1 MKFTLAVL
9 AFAAPVL
16 AAEESTTAEKEPTKW
31 SGIPKV
37 DLTLWYLNGSYQ
49 TVVNAQGT
57 VELEL
62 LTVVHG
68 PAQNDGYQIGT
79 YSQLVNPAKVDDVE
93 MYETSIAFTEWKKE
107 NKKPLA
113 ASTVKFLS
121 AYDATKL
128 NKNWFNDKKVPQ
140 IFTQTFTDSTTKGPF
155 SKLVLEK
162 SELEFF
168 PDYTPPHS
176 QTTSV
181 WTRAFDAPSFT
192 VKAGDKI
199 AWYSGFSA
207 KTGIDVAANYA
218 AGDSSMM
225 EIVVADAA
233 TALTAAA
240 ALIASALAF

>member
-128 NKNWFNDKKVPQ
+128 NKNWFNL
-140 IFTQTFTDSTTKGPF
+140 ISLIATTFVNAWPCST
-155 SKLVLEK
+155 EAA
-162 SELEFF
+162 
-168 PDYTPPHS
+168 
-176 QTTSV
+176 SV
-181 WTRAFDAPSFT
+181 
-192 VKAGDKI
+192 
-199 AWYSGFSA
+199 
-207 KTGIDVAANYA
+207 VAAFNAGYLRYA
-218 AGDSSMM
+218 HF
-225 EIVVADAA
+225 
-233 TALTAAA
+233 LTMG
-240 ALIASALAF
+240 